1 MGKPGKGIC
10 FLLICREWEN
20 IGSGSNVCLR
30 LALRAGRF
38 GSEIAL
44 RNTGYWPE
52 ERCLPEGRIARVADR
67 WQKRPEHSMISLPKR
82 RSSRAGSRA
91 SAARRAVAGLTVIFF
106 FLPLSRFYLAIELEP
121 INCLGHEH
129 SHTVALPSGHT
140 HSHSSELLPA
150 GPSGPSGDD
159 HGFFFQHCKDQYET
173 MIVGSLLTLGVPA
186 TISFQQ
192 PESAP
197 ALVAPE
203 SFGLADADLPPPF
216 HPPRYRS

>member
-1 MGKPGKGIC
+1 MMG
-10 FLLICREWEN
+10 
-20 IGSGSNVCLR
+20 
-30 LALRAGRF
+30 GRTF
-38 GSEIAL
+38 WF
-44 RNTGYWPE
+44 RNCSPKTGYWPE
-52 ERCLPEGRIARVADR
+52 VRRLPEAGIARVADG
-67 WQKRPEHSMISLPKR
+67 WQKRPEHSMVLLPER
-82 RSSRAGSRA
+82 RSSRVGSRA

-106 FLPLSRFYLAIELEP
+106 FLPLARFYLAIELEP

-159 HGFFFQHCKDQYET
+159 RGFFFQHCKDQYET